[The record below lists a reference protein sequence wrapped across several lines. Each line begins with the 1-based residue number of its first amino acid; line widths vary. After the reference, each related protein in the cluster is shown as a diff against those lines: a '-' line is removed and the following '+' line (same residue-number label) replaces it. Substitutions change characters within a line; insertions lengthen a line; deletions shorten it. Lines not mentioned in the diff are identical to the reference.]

1 VGFFYALFFYKDVK
15 YMDYF
20 VFIKKIKRREEEEYI
35 TRRGVYGRRIL
46 IDHIPHLQPST
57 IRYPLFAHTDAV
69 SR

>member
-35 TRRGVYGRRIL
+35 TRRGVYGRADIN
-46 IDHIPHLQPST
+46 
-57 IRYPLFAHTDAV
+57 
-69 SR
+69 